1 MIGLGTRVLGGLF
14 VFLATALQANP
25 QAAPVGPTDHVIVGK
40 TGKSKNS
47 RNSQPSNS
55 ISGASPGLCFR
66 PGVGWQS
73 NLTGQPSESD
83 VRDTHTLMGLEIGGS
98 SATANPQS
106 VYTRIPSA
114 KHTAECPEILT
125 DKRVPEAEAEKF
137 TILDH
142 PSTIR
147 SAGSTRP
154 GSATSHQATSPLHA
168 SGSAGQKPV
177 WMTRSATPTAA
188 KHVGS
193 EGGPVEPSDQVSD
206 GTFHAYISSI
216 KLRRTIRNA
225 PDFRTRIKLQQLQK
239 NSATELSIEGRN
251 TKTGQVAK
259 RSLKAG
265 RICPSSSS
273 KSVAHDRPLDN
284 PRTLFSGSR

>member
-1 MIGLGTRVLGGLF
+1 MVRTRLLGGLF
-14 VFLATALQANP
+14 VLLATALQASS
-25 QAAPVGPTDHVIVGK
+25 QAAPGGPPTDHVIVNK
-40 TGKSKNS
+40 TGKPGNRSNS
-47 RNSQPSNS
+47 RPSNS
-55 ISGASPGLCFR
+55 ISGASPGLCFL

-73 NLTGQPSESD
+73 NFTGHPSESA
-83 VRDTHTLMGLEIGGS
+83 VRGTHTSMGLEIGGS
-98 SATANPQS
+98 SATANPRS

-114 KHTAECPEILT
+114 KHTAGCPEILT
-125 DKRVPEAEAEKF
+125 DKRVPESEAEKF

-154 GSATSHQATSPLHA
+154 GSATSRQATSPLHP

-193 EGGPVEPSDQVSD
+193 EAGPVETSDQVSD
-206 GTFHAYISSI
+206 GTFHAYISSA
-216 KLRRTIRNA
+216 KLRRAIRNA
-225 PDFRTRIKLQQLQK
+225 SDFRTRIKLQQLQK
-239 NSATELSIEGRN
+239 NSATEVAIAGRN

-259 RSLKAG
+259 RSLKGG
-265 RICPSSSS
+265 RIHPSSSS
-273 KSVAHDRPLDN
+273 KSDAHDRSLDN
-284 PRTLFSGSR
+284 PRMLLSGSQ